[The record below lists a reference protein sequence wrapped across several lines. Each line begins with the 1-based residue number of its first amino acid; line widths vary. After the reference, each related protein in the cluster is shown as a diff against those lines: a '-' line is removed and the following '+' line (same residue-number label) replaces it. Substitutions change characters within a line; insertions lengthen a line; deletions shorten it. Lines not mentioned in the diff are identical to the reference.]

1 MYNIKNCIILIRCVA
16 VSDFMLVINRRWP
29 EMEIKNIFKFTS
41 KSNLAFPCHKHNTFN
56 SFAVNVLARSLDR
69 G

>member
-29 EMEIKNIFKFTS
+29 EMEIKNIF
-41 KSNLAFPCHKHNTFN
+41 NLHLKAT
-56 SFAVNVLARSLDR
+56 
-69 G
+69 